1 MTNINQQKVIFIISM
16 TCQVEERVATSFS
29 FQLGRVAA
37 SGKRGFAGKT
47 GAPARAIQRI
57 VFLKTSR
64 SFSQWDGSSVNS
76 FPVKGVFKYSL

>member
-16 TCQVEERVATSFS
+16 TCQVEKRVATSFS

-37 SGKRGFAGKT
+37 PGKRGFAGKT